1 METQGTIGI
10 KATLDISEMQRNVQK
25 YVQNIDMMQDHTDA
39 ASQSVARSF
48 SQMKAAGMAF
58 LSIDLAKRFASEM
71 VSVYGTFQQLEIKFT
86 SMLQSGEKAQKL
98 MGELVNFAA
107 TTPFDLKGVSQSATQ
122 LVAYGTAS
130 EDVIEKL
137 TRLGNIAAGL
147 SQPIGDLVYLYGTSM
162 TQGKLMT
169 QDLNQFAGRGVPI
182 FSELAKVMGVNKDKV
197 KDLAAEG
204 KIGFDKLEQVVDN
217 LTNKGGMFFY
227 PHDFQST

>member
-98 MGELVNFAA
+98 ILELLTKRKVMCLEELEAE
-107 TTPFDLKGVSQSATQ
+107 L
-122 LVAYGTAS
+122 LAYGISSRTGRDARKQL
-130 EDVIEKL
+130 EN
-137 TRLGNIAAGL
+137 RL
-147 SQPIGDLVYLYGTSM
+147 SYDWC
-162 TQGKLMT
+162 QGRKTVALIT
-169 QDLNQFAGRGVPI
+169 
-182 FSELAKVMGVNKDKV
+182 E
-197 KDLAAEG
+197 
-204 KIGFDKLEQVVDN
+204 
-217 LTNKGGMFFY
+217 
-227 PHDFQST
+227 